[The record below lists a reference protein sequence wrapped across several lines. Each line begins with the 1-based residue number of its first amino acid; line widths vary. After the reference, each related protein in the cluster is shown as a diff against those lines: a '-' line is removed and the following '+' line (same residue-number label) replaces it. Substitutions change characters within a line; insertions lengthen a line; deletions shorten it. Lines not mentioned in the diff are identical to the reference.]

1 MMNPLIWLLL
11 LGVGSLLLLA
21 GVLSA
26 VLGWLPLAAGIAL
39 ATLGGLIET
48 AGVLGFVRARRG
60 GGR

>member
-1 MMNPLIWLLL
+1 MNPLIWLLL

-21 GVLSA
+21 GVLGA
-26 VLGWLPLAAGIAL
+26 ILGWLPLAAGIAL
-39 ATLGGLIET
+39 AAVGGLIET